1 MQREEG
7 ISHQLLQAD
16 VQGKQVLC
24 KRAVLHFPAGQGGT
38 ESKLHLPAARRKFQ
52 VVGKRVGLG
61 LHFLKTNS
69 LNSSQVNKSYF
80 DFILWH
86 RFSLQAPE
94 GKCLQVPSVRH
105 AGIWSWKMQLGSCW
119 VIGPITRAKGDRR
132 YST

>member
-1 MQREEG
+1 MEREEG
-7 ISHQLLQAD
+7 VSHQLLRAD

-24 KRAVLHFPAGQGGT
+24 KRAVLHFPGGQGGT

-61 LHFLKTNS
+61 RCFFKTNS

-86 RFSLQAPE
+86 NRRFSLQAPE
-94 GKCLQVPSVRH
+94 GKRLQVPSVLLGRRGLG
-105 AGIWSWKMQLGSCW
+105 AGRCS
-119 VIGPITRAKGDRR
+119 
-132 YST
+132 